1 MKSLLLSLLLPLLL
15 LLAGCPA
22 ADGPDGGAQAP
33 QPTPTEAVATP
44 SMPAPSPATKVPDE
58 LLTQGGVFYGC
69 ETDADCEVK
78 NIGNCC
84 GYYPACVNRD
94 SPTFP
99 DKVKAECAA
108 QGTSSICGFPE
119 IGGCECI
126 EGRCSDVTGPLP
138 GAELE

>member
-1 MKSLLLSLLLPLLL
+1 MKKLLPLLSLLL

-22 ADGPDGGAQAP
+22 GE
-33 QPTPTEAVATP
+33 TPTGASDAPRPPPSEGVAE
-44 SMPAPSPATKVPDE
+44 PAPPAPTPATKAPDA
-58 LLTQGGVFYGC
+58 LLTQDGVFYGC
-69 ETDADCEVK
+69 KTDADCEVK

-99 DKVKAECAA
+99 DKVKADCAA

-119 IGGCECI
+119 IAGCECI
-126 EGRCSDVTGPLP
+126 EGRCSNRTGPMS
-138 GAELE
+138 GAELQ